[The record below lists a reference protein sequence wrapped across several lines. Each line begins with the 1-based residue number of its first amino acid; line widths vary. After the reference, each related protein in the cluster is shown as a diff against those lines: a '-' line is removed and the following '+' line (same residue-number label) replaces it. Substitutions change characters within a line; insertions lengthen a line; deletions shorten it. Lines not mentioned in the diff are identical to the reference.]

1 VNHGH
6 ALLSAFDRVATE
18 VVGVGRYRAGMDITA
33 PDPDRWWLEVGHQL
47 TATRNGINSTPPW
60 DVVFQVVAL
69 LNNRSIA
76 ASVASFDGSGP
87 SIWTVTVISDDDR
100 LIQVR
105 MKFDDADFDRL
116 QEQNTTESA
125 NGTVLEAWVRRLSD
139 IVCLDIR
146 GARLR
151 KSASGYAMPNTLDV
165 GTITVTFR
173 DGAAVDLDV
182 DQTAMTVRS
191 DRSKSDQFV
200 RVLRERSG
208 L

>member
-1 VNHGH
+1 
-6 ALLSAFDRVATE
+6 
-18 VVGVGRYRAGMDITA
+18 MDITA

-47 TATRNGINSTPPW
+47 TATRNGVNSEAPW
-60 DVVFQVVAL
+60 DVVFQVGAL
-69 LNNRSIA
+69 LNNHSIE

-87 SIWTVTVISDDDR
+87 SIWTVTVISDDGR
-100 LIQVR
+100 LIHVR
-105 MKFDDADFDRL
+105 MKFDDAEFDRL

-139 IVCLDIR
+139 IVCLEIR

-151 KSASGYAMPNTLDV
+151 KSASGYSMPNTVDV
-165 GTITVTFR
+165 GTVRMTFR
-173 DGAAVDLDV
+173 DGAIADLDV
-182 DQTAMTVRS
+182 DQIAMALRR